1 MKNNW
6 DNTIYATK
14 SNDLNR
20 EDKFELLKKD
30 TAGFSRNFKP
40 SNGRIE
46 IQVSQGDSE
55 EMKSNWLST
64 DILFLVGILLYDLIR
79 IVVSILSEDPEF
91 YTRWE
96 YSL

>member
-1 MKNNW
+1 MKNNLE
-6 DNTIYATK
+6 NTIYATK

-20 EDKFELLKKD
+20 DDKFELLKKD

-40 SNGRIE
+40 SNRRIE

-64 DILFLVGILLYDLIR
+64 DILFLVGVLLYDIVR
-79 IVVSILSEDPEF
+79 IVVGNLSEDPVLNTLKEC
-91 YTRWE
+91 
-96 YSL
+96 L